1 MTHAHESDA
10 LTSLMVASAGHDSPT
25 ASSEASIIILS
36 GMCDVK
42 QSDVSCDG
50 LLQPQARVCA
60 QPQGPD
66 RDHTKHIGQTT
77 ASNALF
83 FYQLA
88 VGADMSHGFFHDKVL
103 NIHSTYRIVSY
114 RIKYRT
120 VQRTRTK
127 TSERTPK
134 PPSSRTLA
142 SAHRS
147 ETHNAST

>member
-25 ASSEASIIILS
+25 ASSEASRIILS

-66 RDHTKHIGQTT
+66 QDHTKHIGQTT

-103 NIHSTYRIVSY
+103 NIHSTLLRKIDTLNLIDDDSGYEY
-114 RIKYRT
+114 LCHGHCD
-120 VQRTRTK
+120 
-127 TSERTPK
+127 
-134 PPSSRTLA
+134 PSSNDKKNGDCYA
-142 SAHRS
+142 GPFSHA
-147 ETHNAST
+147 